1 MDSSMFLVGKCSV
14 TPQIWP
20 FLVGGGGVGG
30 GGKRNPFEIQE
41 LNDRLIS

>member
-1 MDSSMFLVGKCSV
+1 MGGDSSMFLVGKCSV

-20 FLVGGGGVGG
+20 FLVGGGG